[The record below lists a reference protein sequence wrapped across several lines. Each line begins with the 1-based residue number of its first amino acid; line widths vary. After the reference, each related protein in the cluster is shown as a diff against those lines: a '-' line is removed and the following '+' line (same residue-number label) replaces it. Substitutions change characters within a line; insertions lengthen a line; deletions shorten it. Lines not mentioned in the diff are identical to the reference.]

1 MKRCIETR
9 GWHRWHPSN
18 VFFFFFLRV
27 ILRPASIN
35 RRSPNVTRANGRV
48 SFSPVH
54 RVRGTRSSFVENS
67 RPGKK
72 KKERRKKAR
81 RIARNAEAYNN
92 SGGLNRKRKIAS
104 RQSRRGIDGGKKLAA
119 ESNVERGVKDRE
131 NRHGFRAIE
140 RRRRTVTAL
149 ISSSKTIQQRRTI
162 QSLKI
167 GLLGSSSNL

>member
-1 MKRCIETR
+1 MAEFHSRRSIE
-9 GWHRWHPSN
+9 
-18 VFFFFFLRV
+18 FAERV
-27 ILRPASIN
+27 PASSKI
-35 RRSPNVTRANGRV
+35 RGR
-48 SFSPVH
+48 
-54 RVRGTRSSFVENS
+54 G
-67 RPGKK
+67 K

-167 GLLGSSSNL
+167 GLPGSSSNL